1 MRIGRILSKSLSGVD
16 AIDVELLLT
25 KVLNINRATLK
36 AYPERELTEYE
47 KTEFNT
53 LLQKRIQG
61 EPVAYLVGHK
71 EFWSLDFIVTPDVLI
86 PRADT
91 ELLVEIALELLESK
105 KNMRILDLGT
115 GCGAIALSVASERP
129 DTVVIATDASVE
141 ALKIAKLN
149 AKHNYIAN
157 VEFALGD
164 WFDALV
170 NEVNPTFDIIL
181 SNPPYIANFDPH
193 LSSGDL
199 RFEPNM
205 ALVSGT
211 EGMDALNIIISRATK
226 YLVRD
231 GFLVVEHGYDQE
243 ILVAAA
249 FAAAGFSD
257 IVCCKDLSGIPRVTY
272 GVLHL

>member
-1 MRIGRILSKSLSGVD
+1 MRVGRILSKVISGVD
-16 AIDVELLLT
+16 AIDVEILLA

-36 AYPERELTEYE
+36 AYPERELNEHE
-47 KTEFNT
+47 NTEFNA

-105 KNMRILDLGT
+105 QHMRILDLGT

-129 DTVVIATDASVE
+129 DIIVVATDASVE
-141 ALKIAKLN
+141 ALKIAKMN
-149 AKHNYIAN
+149 AKHNHIVN

-164 WFDALV
+164 WFEAIV
-170 NEVNPTFDIIL
+170 NEVNPIFDMIL
-181 SNPPYIANFDPH
+181 SNPPYIAGFDPH
-193 LSSGDL
+193 LSIGDL
-199 RFEPNM
+199 RFEPNK
-205 ALVSGT
+205 ALVSGN
-211 EGMDALNIIISRATK
+211 EGMDALSIIISNARK
-226 YLVRD
+226 YLVPD
-231 GFLVVEHGYDQE
+231 GLLVVEHGYDQE
-243 ILVAAA
+243 LLVAAE

-272 GVLHL
+272 GVLHF

>member
-1 MRIGRILSKSLSGVD
+1 MRVGRILSRAISGVD
-16 AIDVELLLT
+16 AIDVEILLA
-25 KVLNINRATLK
+25 KVLNISRATLK
-36 AYPERELTEYE
+36 AYPERELNEHE
-47 KTEFNT
+47 NTEFNAV
-53 LLQKRIQG
+53 LQRRIHG

-91 ELLVEIALELLESK
+91 ELLVEIALELIESK

-129 DTVVIATDASVE
+129 DATVIATDASAE

-149 AKHNYIAN
+149 AKHSHIAN

-164 WFDALV
+164 WFEAV
-170 NEVNPTFDIIL
+170 ANEISSPFNMIL

-193 LSSGDL
+193 LSKGDL
-199 RFEPNM
+199 RFEPNK
-205 ALVSGT
+205 ALISGVD
-211 EGMDALNIIISRATK
+211 GMDALNIIIAEAGK
-226 YLVRD
+226 YLVPD
-231 GFLVVEHGYDQE
+231 GLLLVEHGYDQE
-243 ILVAAA
+243 VLVAAS

-272 GVLHL
+272 GILRP